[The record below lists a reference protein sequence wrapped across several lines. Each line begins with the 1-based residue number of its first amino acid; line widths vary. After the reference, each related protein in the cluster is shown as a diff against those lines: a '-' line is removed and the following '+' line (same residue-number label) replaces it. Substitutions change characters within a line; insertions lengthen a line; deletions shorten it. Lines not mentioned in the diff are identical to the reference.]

1 MKSGSGLKG
10 LEDLK
15 GKKIAVQMGTISQ
28 DIAEKV
34 EGATVQKLSVSTDT
48 FLELKNGNVD
58 AVISHVP
65 VIKYYLKTN
74 KVTGYEIVGPMLEA
88 TKDAIAVKKGNE
100 ALQGEINKAMA
111 DLKASGEY
119 DTIYEKWFGEKPAKK

>member
-1 MKSGSGLKG
+1 M
-10 LEDLK
+10 
-15 GKKIAVQMGTISQ
+15 
-28 DIAEKV
+28 
-34 EGATVQKLSVSTDT
+34 
-48 FLELKNGNVD
+48 KNGNVD

-111 DLKASGEY
+111 ELKASGEY